1 MPFSSPSPGGY
12 KAAVC
17 TRVGSSGEKAA
28 LSVRANRRKR
38 AHDSQGYKDKSET
51 RLLAANYGTRLIF
64 DEYQVMK

>member
-1 MPFSSPSPGGY
+1 MKRKIL
-12 KAAVC
+12 KA
-17 TRVGSSGEKAA
+17 T
-28 LSVRANRRKR
+28 RRKR